1 MGLSK
6 EPQLAAPSQA
16 NLSKEP
22 QLAATSQANLSKEPQ
37 LAATSQANQQEP
49 NSPRRQK
56 WGTSEAAM
64 PRAGTAKG

>member
-16 NLSKEP
+16 NLSK
-22 QLAATSQANLSKEPQ
+22 NR
-37 LAATSQANQQEP
+37 

-64 PRAGTAKG
+64 QGLEPPKVESYAPQR